1 MTSVL
6 LTRDAPEKKE
16 ALHADDAASCC
27 NLCVSHEHAFFPMLQ
42 ASPTAEL
49 WAGCA
54 ASSKLRVLLH
64 LPFGFRL
71 TLKQSQPWKS
81 VAPRCPIPIAGCI
94 IRKRPVSSLL
104 LPVSY
109 TQTARARLSVAIL
122 YVVYPTGRLS
132 VIHFASVR
140 SVHHLIAAALCVSCP
155 GVMASLCTTRT
166 PIPAFHGTNEK
177 CMMPG

>member
-1 MTSVL
+1 MPPK
-6 LTRDAPEKKE
+6 RKK
-16 ALHADDAASCC
+16 
-27 NLCVSHEHAFFPMLQ
+27 LCTQMMLQ
-42 ASPTAEL
+42 AVAICVFHMSTRSFLCCRPL
-49 WAGCA
+49 QRPSCGRGCA

-81 VAPRCPIPIAGCI
+81 VAPRCPIPIADCI

-104 LPVSY
+104 LPISY

-155 GVMASLCTTRT
+155 GVMASLCTTRA